1 MRINVTNRVAQRIT
15 YSRRT
20 LGTACVVATLVF
32 AGQSAAA
39 PFSAALDIK
48 NERFA
53 VQVAAQNEDRRQGLS
68 GRDPL
73 KADEGMVFVWPN
85 AAPRRFHMKDMKF
98 PIDIIF
104 LDDRGRVLNVAERAP
119 VCGDADP
126 CPQYYSTGP
135 AQSVVE
141 IQAGGAK
148 RLQLQVGD
156 TVTIPDNWTA
166 VAKP

>member
-1 MRINVTNRVAQRIT
+1 MRINVTNRIAQRT

-20 LGTACVVATLVF
+20 IGTACAVATLVF

-48 NERFA
+48 NQRFA
-53 VQVAAQNEDRRQGLS
+53 VQVAAQNDDRRQGLS

-73 KADEGMVFVWPN
+73 KADEAMVFVWPS
-85 AAPRRFHMKDMKF
+85 AAPRRFHMKEMKF

-104 LDDRGRVLNVAERAP
+104 LDDRGRVLNVADSVP
-119 VCGDADP
+119 ICGNVDP
-126 CPQYYSTGP
+126 CTQYYSTGP

-156 TVTIPDNWTA
+156 TITIPDNWTA